1 MPQENAPP
9 PHLPQPAKREPPP
22 RPVAPARRK
31 PRMQRVK
38 RPVSRNIPP
47 PPSIPLPP
55 PPARKKIQSESDAQ
69 VLNDSKL
76 PSSDMTSPSAE
87 ESKKV
92 KPPLKP
98 KPAVLPKPAHL
109 AESAKRRRS
118 EPSVT
123 SLSTLASEES
133 PPSSATGH
141 SPSPG
146 KVARGPKPP
155 PPTRTSS
162 LSGKPPQPMK
172 RQLTSPLPSITDVEE
187 TDSPQVTKETAAEV
201 EAAEVGGATV
211 EISESKMAVIKSE
224 PPQRPPPP
232 KPRVEEPNGRP
243 ADKRKSEPPLRPPPI
258 NAGSKVD
265 GRTQSVPSP
274 QLHGTVLFDASTE
287 EPGQGISRDRGGA
300 GSSLK
305 AKGSSLMRSLK
316 KMVKRSESK
325 SEESEKPVADK
336 RRTLSASDEEGS
348 KPPRPSQPPKQH
360 PDNHKVEPSTTTS
373 QQQTSTVTP
382 PTSTKSSP
390 VPKRRTKLQVQE
402 PSETSEPEGTDIS
415 REGVRDSKVL
425 PPRPPPP
432 GSSENG
438 VAEGKKDPPS
448 RPPPPNLQDTPQK
461 AAVNGDISPS
471 EKEVENGPKPT
482 PHPRTK
488 DPDVKSQTSSE
499 GRTTP
504 GDLKPIPI
512 PRKSVSPPPSS
523 PLDSPRT
530 PTNFYRATKD
540 YKAQRDTELTFS
552 SGDILIEID
561 RPSEDFHYGMLD
573 DGTTGL
579 FPVDLIEPF
588 YSPK

>member
-1 MPQENAPP
+1 
-9 PHLPQPAKREPPP
+9 
-22 RPVAPARRK
+22 
-31 PRMQRVK
+31 MQRVK

-55 PPARKKIQSESDAQ
+55 PPARKSIQSESDAP

-76 PSSDMTSPSAE
+76 PSSDVTSPSA

-109 AESAKRRRS
+109 AESAKRRHS

-123 SLSTLASEES
+123 SLSTQASEES
-133 PPSSATGH
+133 PPSSAVGH

-172 RQLTSPLPSITDVEE
+172 RQITSPLPSITDVEE
-187 TDSPQVTKETAAEV
+187 TDSPQVVKETAAEV
-201 EAAEVGGATV
+201 EAAEVGGAAV

-232 KPRVEEPNGRP
+232 KPRVEEPDGRP

-265 GRTQSVPSP
+265 GRTQSAVPSS

-348 KPPRPSQPPKQH
+348 KPPRPSQPPKLH
-360 PDNHKVEPSTTTS
+360 PDNHKVEPSTAAS

-402 PSETSEPEGTDIS
+402 PNETSEPEDTDIS

-438 VAEGKKDPPS
+438 VAEGRKDPPS

-499 GRTTP
+499 GRTVP
-504 GDLKPIPI
+504 SDLKPIPI